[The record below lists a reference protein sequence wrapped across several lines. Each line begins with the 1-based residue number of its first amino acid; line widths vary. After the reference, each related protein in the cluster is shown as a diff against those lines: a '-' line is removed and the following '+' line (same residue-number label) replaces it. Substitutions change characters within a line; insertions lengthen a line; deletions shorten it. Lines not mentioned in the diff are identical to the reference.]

1 LCPFLPRFVGPP
13 VLKFIVVV
21 DVFTYLN
28 AAMGVGFLSLG
39 ALAAWQWRRRGDP
52 PSPYIALA
60 LASLGIIVLIGLE
73 EDIAGE
79 QQSEVLEFFSLVL
92 FMASAYFLLLFR
104 HSIIP
109 LARVWRI
116 VLTVAV
122 VASLVVLLVHPLP
135 ESDHPDYTPLEL
147 VILFFVIGTWSFCI
161 GEPAITFWRVSR
173 SRPLVQ
179 RTRLRALSGAYVA
192 LILIIFVA
200 VFASIGGQPTGVQ
213 AITTI
218 SVLLLIPVLWTAFA
232 PPQWMR
238 RAWRAREEEFRL
250 IEDLAVYAVDRHE
263 IAQRALNRAL
273 RLAGA
278 DGGFIV
284 STDEIIAVEGI
295 DTTEAR
301 RLLDIRSVQEDPQR
315 WTEAGGQNVVIFSL
329 RSEEGEEAMGLV
341 SGRMAPVFGSDELR
355 QLSQYAELV
364 GVALA
369 RVRLVEELR
378 DQTESNEALLHAI
391 SDLGEGFVVTQNG
404 RLDYA
409 NEAYLRMTGYTFEEL
424 KGLPSLL
431 ELSLPEEREALAER
445 MRRRLAGGQVSDH
458 YEAGFLTKDGRRIDA
473 EVAVKLLQTPS
484 GPRVISIIRD
494 VTERKRAEAF
504 RSQFIQNAAHEL
516 RTPTTAMVGFAD
528 LLDSRRGELDEQEMT
543 SISEALNR
551 QGERLRVLVANL
563 LDITRLQEGRIPLK
577 LEALGLG
584 EVLTEVLQSNPAP
597 ENKSVAV
604 ESPMDITVLAD
615 KLRLEQILT
624 NLLVNAYRYGGR
636 RIAVDAST
644 NGDGVLVSVSD
655 DGPGVPGNL
664 MPSLFEPFSRGED
677 ATKVGGSGLGLAIV
691 RMMARA
697 QGGDVWYDGR
707 EQAGAKFVFK
717 IPRA

>member
-1 LCPFLPRFVGPP
+1 VGPP
-13 VLKFIVVV
+13 VLKFIVVI

-39 ALAAWQWRRRGDP
+39 VLAAWQWRRRGDP

-60 LASLGIIVLIGLE
+60 LASLGIIVILGLE
-73 EDIAGE
+73 EDIRGE
-79 QQSEVLEFFSLVL
+79 QSEVLEFLSLVL

-116 VLTVAV
+116 VLSAGIVL
-122 VASLVVLLVHPLP
+122 SLVVLLVHPLP
-135 ESDHPDYTPLEL
+135 ESDHPSYTPLDL
-147 VILFFVIGTWSFCI
+147 VVLFYVIGVWSFCI

-200 VFASIGGQPTGVQ
+200 VFASIGGQPTAVQ
-213 AITTI
+213 ALTTI

-232 PPQWMR
+232 PPAWLK

-250 IEDLAVYAVDRHE
+250 IEDLAVYADDRHE
-263 IAQRALNRAL
+263 IAQRALNRAV

-284 STDEIIAVEGI
+284 SSEEIIAVEGI
-295 DTTEAR
+295 DTKEAQ
-301 RLLDIRSVQEDPQR
+301 RLLDIRSARQEPQR
-315 WTEAGGQNVVIFSL
+315 WTEAGGQNVAIFSL

-369 RVRLVEELR
+369 RVRLIEVLR
-378 DQTESNEALLHAI
+378 GQTESNEALLHAI
-391 SDLGEGFVVTQNG
+391 SDLGEGFVVTQSE
-404 RLDYA
+404 RLEYA
-409 NEAYLRMTGYTFEEL
+409 NEAYLRMTGYSFEEL
-424 KGLPSLL
+424 KDLPSLL
-431 ELSLPEEREALAER
+431 ELSLPEEREAHAER
-445 MRRRLAGGQVSDH
+445 LRRRLSGGPVSDH
-458 YEAGFLTKDGRRIDA
+458 YEAGLLTKDGRRIDA
-473 EVAVKLLQTPS
+473 EVAVKLVHTPS
-484 GPRVISIIRD
+484 GPRVISLIRD

-516 RTPTTAMVGFAD
+516 RTPTTALVGFAD
-528 LLDSRRGELDEQEMT
+528 LLDSRRGELDEREMA
-543 SISEALNR
+543 SISDALNR

-563 LDITRLQEGRIPLK
+563 LDITRLQQGRIPLN
-577 LEALGLG
+577 LEAIGLEDVLN
-584 EVLTEVLQSNPAP
+584 EVLESNPAP
-597 ENKSVAV
+597 GNKSVTV
-604 ESPMDITVLAD
+604 ERPIDMTVLAD
-615 KLRLEQILT
+615 RLRLEQILT

-644 NGDGVLVSVSD
+644 NGDGVVIAVSD
-655 DGPGVPGNL
+655 DGPGVPGDL
-664 MPSLFEPFSRGED
+664 VPSLFEPFSRGED

-707 EQAGAKFVFK
+707 ERSGAKFVFK
-717 IPRA
+717 LPRA